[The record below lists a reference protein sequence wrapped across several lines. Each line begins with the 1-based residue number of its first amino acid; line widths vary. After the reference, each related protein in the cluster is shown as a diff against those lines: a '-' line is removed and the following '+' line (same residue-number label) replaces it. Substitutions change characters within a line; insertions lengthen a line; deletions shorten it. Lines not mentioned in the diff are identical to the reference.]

1 MKSVVLVVLVTAMSA
16 RPAGAELPLAKA
28 QLFGEHTQFS
38 RSPIIVVNEG
48 GQVHTT
54 QDRAKDQD
62 AWGLRVS
69 VRPDQ
74 ESDWNLELAMRTK
87 KRSFFSYVGPI
98 TPTINGDYTRDSLAY
113 SWWGPGASYDL
124 ELSPVVSLNFGL
136 DFRIER
142 VTYFLPEGV
151 IVPEGYSESSVFTRP
166 WARASLAFN
175 LPHASTQIRPYIG
188 FEGAVA
194 LTHKK
199 VDVNPNTQHLAPED
213 MRRGFAPNVS
223 VAVFAGV
230 SF

>member
-1 MKSVVLVVLVTAMSA
+1 MKPVVLVVLVAAMSA
-16 RPAGAELPLAKA
+16 RPVSAELPLGKA
-28 QLFGEHTQFS
+28 QLFGEHAQFS

-48 GQVHTT
+48 GQVYTT

-87 KRSFFSYVGPI
+87 KRSFFSYAGPI
-98 TPTINGDYTRDSLAY
+98 TPTVNADYTRDSLEY
-113 SWWGPGASYDL
+113 SWWGPGASYDM
-124 ELSPVVSLNFGL
+124 ELSPLVSLNLGL
-136 DFRIER
+136 DFRVER
-142 VTYFLPEGV
+142 VTYYLPEGV
-151 IVPEGYSESSVFTRP
+151 IVPEGYSESSVFNRP
-166 WARASLAFN
+166 WARASLTFT
-175 LPHASTQIRPYIG
+175 LPHSTQVRPFVG

-199 VDVNPNTQHLAPED
+199 VDVNSNTQHLAPED
-213 MRRGFAPNVS
+213 MRRGFAPNAS
-223 VAVFAGV
+223 MTIFAGV